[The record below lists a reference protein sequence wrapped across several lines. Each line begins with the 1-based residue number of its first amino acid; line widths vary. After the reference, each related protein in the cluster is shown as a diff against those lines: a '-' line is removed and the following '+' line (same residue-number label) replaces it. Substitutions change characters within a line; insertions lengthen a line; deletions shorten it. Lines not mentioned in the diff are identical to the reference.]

1 MSNIHEEKRNW
12 QFYIQDMIK
21 FSEKI
26 LSYTNG
32 LEQETFTAKTLVYD
46 ATLRNLELIG
56 EAATHIPNDVRKV
69 HLEIEWRSIIGI
81 RNQLAHSYLGIDDDV
96 IWNIIQIDLPDLL
109 PKLHN
114 LLNASKTDD

>member
-69 HLEIEWRSIIGI
+69 HLEIEWRSIIGT
-81 RNQLAHSYLGIDDDV
+81 RNQLA
-96 IWNIIQIDLPDLL
+96 Q
-109 PKLHN
+109 
-114 LLNASKTDD
+114 TDD